1 MRPLLTVLFS
11 LGICLL
17 LHGGVLSQNGYT
29 FDFTKISKKDDL
41 ISFEPADKLG
51 FTKEGLGWDG
61 DANSSYDGSFT
72 TAPIALGTAWRPTR
86 VVTLKCTLCP
96 VSQVFREG
104 FWKGD
109 LYVRYSPDKKHW
121 SSWQM
126 LQVNDKPQPADKG
139 ITFTGSLR
147 VPEIASRRYYELVE
161 EYSKLDVPWQS
172 DEEAAVKWILK
183 KDPEFFAK
191 NLPFIGYI
199 QFRFEGLFRAGERIA
214 AFDCNTAWS
223 IGGLQTIP
231 KDPNAQKNSE
241 GPWRFDATK

>member
-1 MRPLLTVLFS
+1 MRRLLIFLFS
-11 LGICLL
+11 LSFCLL
-17 LHGGVLSQNGYT
+17 LHGGVASQNWHS
-29 FDFTKISKKDDL
+29 FDFTKISKKDKA
-41 ISFEPADKLG
+41 ISFEPEDKLD
-51 FTKEGLGWDG
+51 FTNEGLGWNG

-72 TAPIALGTAWRPTR
+72 TAPIAVGTAWRPTGG
-86 VVTLKCTLCP
+86 VTLECTLCP

-126 LQVNDKPQPADKG
+126 LQVKGKPQPADKG
-139 ITFTGSLR
+139 VKFTGMLG
-147 VPEIASRRYYELVE
+147 VPEIASKRYYELVE

-183 KDPEFFAK
+183 KYPEFFAK
-191 NLPFIGYI
+191 NLPFIGYV
-199 QFRFEGLFRAGERIA
+199 QFLFEGPFRGGERIT
-214 AFDCNTAWS
+214 AFDCNIYWS

-231 KDPNAQKNSE
+231 KDPNARKNSE
-241 GPWRFDATK
+241 GP